1 MNKKYYVN
9 DGLKADLLK
18 TLETV
23 PIKELLAVM
32 RNRLPEYAASVS
44 DISTIAAQAKL
55 REGYEMALND
65 FMNIVHE
72 SPVQQQ
78 LPADHVLFDPKD

>member
-18 TLETV
+18 ILEMV
-23 PIKELLAVM
+23 PVKELIGVM

-72 SPVQQQ
+72 SPVQQA

>member
-9 DGLKADLLK
+9 DGLKGDLLK
-18 TLETV
+18 ILEMV
-23 PIKELLAVM
+23 PIKELIGVM

-72 SPVQQQ
+72 SPVAETP
-78 LPADHVLFDPKD
+78 PADHVLFDPKD

>member
-23 PIKELLAVM
+23 PVKELLAVM

>member
-23 PIKELLAVM
+23 PVKELLAVM

-78 LPADHVLFDPKD
+78 LPADHFLFDPKD

>member
-18 TLETV
+18 ILEMV
-23 PIKELLAVM
+23 PVKELIGVM

-72 SPVQQQ
+72 SQAQQTP
-78 LPADHVLFDPKD
+78 PADHVLFDPKD

>member
-9 DGLKADLLK
+9 DGLKAELLK
-18 TLETV
+18 ILEMV
-23 PIKELLAVM
+23 PVKELLAVM
-32 RNRLPEYAASVS
+32 RNRLPEYASSVS

-72 SPVQQQ
+72 SPVQPT
-78 LPADHVLFDPKD
+78 LSPDDVLFDPKD

>member
-23 PIKELLAVM
+23 PVKELLAVM

-78 LPADHVLFDPKD
+78 LPPDHVLFDPKD

>member
-9 DGLKADLLK
+9 DGLKAELIKILD
-18 TLETV
+18 TV
-23 PIKELLAVM
+23 PVKELIAVM

-55 REGYEMALND
+55 REGYEMALTD
-65 FMNIVHE
+65 LMNIVHE
-72 SPVQQQ
+72 SPVQQT
-78 LPADHVLFDPKD
+78 LPPDHALFDPKD

>member
-23 PIKELLAVM
+23 PVKELFAVM

>member
-23 PIKELLAVM
+23 PVKELLAVM

-72 SPVQQQ
+72 SPVQPQ

>member
-23 PIKELLAVM
+23 PVKELLAVM

-78 LPADHVLFDPKD
+78 LPADHVLFDPND